1 MSKIY
6 KTTVEIY
13 TDYNPEEEPLVDT
26 LFHVDLDEAIIGSQ
40 LCEVVDADSLPETVK
55 TFYRV

>member
-1 MSKIY
+1 MSHIY

-26 LFHVDLDEAIIGSQ
+26 LFHVDLEEAIIGNQ
-40 LCEVVDADSLPETVK
+40 QCEVVEDDNLPENVK